1 MGYENAHTTGIW
13 QEIEREQ
20 TTLSMPPA
28 KPKAGI
34 MTNDKTAAGSLP
46 ANTPPRIEILLVGMN
61 GDLRG
66 KQVPLEGEKKIWDGS
81 VRLPSST
88 QSLDIWGDDNDD
100 ITGLSLSVG
109 DPDGVCIPDKRSL
122 TVMPWAPEGSRQVLA
137 TMHEF
142 DGTASFMD
150 PRAILSRMLER
161 FAARGLT
168 PVVATEL
175 EFYVVEGDWYETG
188 KPRPPEALTWRG
200 EPNGFQLYDMSA
212 TDALDGYLQTVRAWA
227 KAMDLPA
234 DATTAEFGPGQ
245 FEINLLHRPDA
256 LAAADDCIYLK
267 RIADQAA
274 RRFGLKSTCMAKPYA
289 DQAGSGLHV
298 HCSILDRD
306 GRNILDA
313 RGGEP
318 AKLKSVTAGML
329 QTMRDAQLVFAPFA
343 NSYRRFQPG
352 SFAPVDLTWGFGHRG
367 TAIRIPDKDGPA
379 ARVEHRVAGA
389 DVNPYLLLTAILG
402 GILLGLDKD
411 LDPGPV
417 TEPGKDVPDAK
428 RLTHDFLTAVEE
440 FSASPF
446 IGDAFGA
453 EYQKLYGDTKRKE
466 AITYLRTVSDFDY
479 QTYLPRI

>member
-1 MGYENAHTTGIW
+1 MA
-13 QEIEREQ
+13 
-20 TTLSMPPA
+20 SDSA
-28 KPKAGI
+28 
-34 MTNDKTAAGSLP
+34 
-46 ANTPPRIEILLVGMN
+46 PPRIEILLVGMN

-66 KQVPLEGEKKIWDGS
+66 KQIPLEAEKKVWDGT

-122 TVMPWAPEGSRQVLA
+122 APMPWAPEGSKQVLS

-142 DGTASFMD
+142 DGTPSFMD
-150 PRAILSRMLER
+150 PRAILAALLKR
-161 FAARGLT
+161 FEERGLT

-175 EFYVVEGDWYETG
+175 EFYVIEDDWRETG
-188 KPRPPEALTWRG
+188 RPRPPAKLTYRG

-212 TDALDGYLQTVRAWA
+212 VDALDDYLQTVRTWA
-227 KAMDLPA
+227 KAQGLPA

-245 FEINLLHRPDA
+245 FEINLLHRADA

-267 RIADQAA
+267 RIAEQAA
-274 RRFGLKSTCMAKPYA
+274 KKHGLKSTCMAKPYA
-289 DQAGSGLHV
+289 DHAGSGLHV
-298 HCSILDRD
+298 HASIIDRD
-306 GRNILDA
+306 GNNVLDA
-313 RGGEP
+313 KGGDP
-318 AKLKSVTAGML
+318 VRLKSVCAGML
-329 QTMRDAQLVFAPFA
+329 DTMRDAQLIFAPFA

-352 SFAPVDLTWGFGHRG
+352 SFAPVDIDWGYGHRG
-367 TAIRIPDKDGPA
+367 TAVRIPDAQGPA
-379 ARVEHRVAGA
+379 ARIEHRVAGA

-402 GILLGLDKD
+402 GMLLGLDET
-411 LDPGPV
+411 LDPGPA
-417 TEPGKDVPDAK
+417 TEPGKEPPAGTK
-428 RLTHDFLTAVEE
+428 KLTHDFLTAVEE

-446 IGDAFGA
+446 IADVFGA
-453 EYQKLYGDTKRKE
+453 RYQKLYGDTKRKE

>member
-1 MGYENAHTTGIW
+1 MA
-13 QEIEREQ
+13 
-20 TTLSMPPA
+20 SDSA
-28 KPKAGI
+28 
-34 MTNDKTAAGSLP
+34 
-46 ANTPPRIEILLVGMN
+46 PPRIEILLVGMN

-66 KQVPLEGEKKIWDGS
+66 KQIPLEAEKRVWDGT

-122 TVMPWAPEGSRQVLA
+122 APMPWAPEGSKQVLS

-142 DGTASFMD
+142 DGTPSFMD
-150 PRAILSRMLER
+150 PRAILAALLKR
-161 FAARGLT
+161 FEERGLT

-175 EFYVVEGDWYETG
+175 EFYVIEDDWRETG
-188 KPRPPEALTWRG
+188 RPRPPAKLTYRG

-212 TDALDGYLQTVRAWA
+212 VDALDDYLQTVRTWA
-227 KAMDLPA
+227 KAQGLPA

-245 FEINLLHRPDA
+245 FEINLLHRADA

-267 RIADQAA
+267 RIAEQAA
-274 RRFGLKSTCMAKPYA
+274 KKHGLKSTCMAKPYA
-289 DQAGSGLHV
+289 DHAGSGLHV
-298 HCSILDRD
+298 HASIIDRD
-306 GRNILDA
+306 GNNVLDA
-313 RGGEP
+313 KGGDP
-318 AKLKSVTAGML
+318 VRLKSVCAGML
-329 QTMRDAQLVFAPFA
+329 DTMRDAQLVFAPFA

-352 SFAPVDLTWGFGHRG
+352 SFAPVDIDWGYGHRG
-367 TAIRIPDKDGPA
+367 TAVRIPDAQGPA
-379 ARVEHRVAGA
+379 ARIEHRVAGA

-402 GILLGLDKD
+402 GMLLGLDET
-411 LDPGPV
+411 LDPGPA
-417 TEPGKDVPDAK
+417 TEPGKEPPAGTNK
-428 RLTHDFLTAVEE
+428 LTHDFLTAVEE

-446 IGDAFGA
+446 IADVFGA
-453 EYQKLYGDTKRKE
+453 RYQKLYGDTKRKE